1 MLGSA
6 VLSAPHVCSRLC
18 VPPLPATCSTYTHCP
33 WASPRL
39 LHPAAPASFWHLLAA
54 LALRRTCPAGMIG
67 RTSAFC
73 MTDSGEEERSWFLS
87 TAVSLFLKHAV
98 LWWKENEVWAVK
110 FPEFSV
116 LHCLPVCRSESSAPS
131 LPLVCAEM

>member
-6 VLSAPHVCSRLC
+6 VLSDPHVRARGSVFLHS
-18 VPPLPATCSTYTHCP
+18 LPRAPRTRYP
-33 WASPRL
+33 RASPRL
-39 LHPAAPASFWHLLAA
+39 LHTAAPASFWHLLAA

-73 MTDSGEEERSWFLS
+73 MTDSREEERSWFLS